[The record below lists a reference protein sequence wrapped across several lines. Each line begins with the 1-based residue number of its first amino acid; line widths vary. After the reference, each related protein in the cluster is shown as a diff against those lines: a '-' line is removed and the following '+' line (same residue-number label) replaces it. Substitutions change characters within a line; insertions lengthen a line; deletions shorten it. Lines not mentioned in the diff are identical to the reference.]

1 MLRHIWEPASGHR
14 GTNMISVRNR
24 CRLATANEDRP
35 RLLAMRS
42 SCSPPARRAHRET
55 GPEARRAASW
65 SASSQ
70 ESLLGHAGHAASGD
84 DQMVDGPDVH
94 QVQGQ
99 HPARPHGS
107 VLRLPEG
114 WFWTGNLPRDPLGI
128 NLDRRYPAFARGAQ
142 WPALARGTRGLCDR
156 TARAGVDGH
165 TGPGRCPKLCSPRP
179 CGASVRR

>member
-1 MLRHIWEPASGHR
+1 
-14 GTNMISVRNR
+14 MISVRNR

-42 SCSPPARRAHRET
+42 SRSPPARPVYRET

-94 QVQGQ
+94 QVQGILQ
-99 HPARPHGS
+99 LVRTVRFCDSRG
-107 VLRLPEG
+107 VV
-114 WFWTGNLPRDPLGI
+114 
-128 NLDRRYPAFARGAQ
+128 LDRKFAAGPA
-142 WPALARGTRGLCDR
+142 
-156 TARAGVDGH
+156 GH
-165 TGPGRCPKLCSPRP
+165 
-179 CGASVRR
+179 